1 MTIRQTLAAGLMLLA
16 APVAAQD
23 SGPDIVTG
31 QQLFERHCA
40 VCHGATGEG
49 DGPLAPAL
57 TLQPV
62 DLTALSVDGVFPG
75 QRILSRVD
83 GRDPLVSH
91 GSPMPVY
98 GEFFDGPEITMKLPS
113 GQPLIAPEAMVHLMA
128 WIESIQD

>member
-75 QRILSRVD
+75 QRILSRID